1 MITRE
6 DYLRV
11 LVALKDAIEHYEGTL
26 EYKLPFLVD
35 KHGDRDE
42 VARLQRVFDEA
53 PLWHS
58 GQ

>member
-11 LVALKDAIEHYEGTL
+11 LVALKDAIESYEHAL
-26 EYKLPFLVD
+26 EAIDPAIVQ
-35 KHGDRDE
+35 KHGDRD
-42 VARLQRVFDEA
+42 VIARLQRVFDEA